1 MLNKLW
7 KSYSYAIILFVL
19 SLAASF
25 IMLVQVETPDTEKFV
40 KVTVAEGDSL
50 WEIAENFSSEHSLT
64 TDQFINW
71 VERNNGIAA
80 GRIFPGDEIV
90 IPVKALDDQPY
101 KELAS
106 SDLNK

>member
-25 IMLVQVETPDTEKFV
+25 ILLVLIETPDTEKFV

-50 WEIAENFSSEHSLT
+50 WKIAENFSSEHSLS

-71 VERNNGIAA
+71 VEQNNGIAA

-106 SDLNK
+106 SDLNE

>member
-19 SLAASF
+19 SLAASL
-25 IMLVQVETPDTEKFV
+25 IMLIETPDTEKFV

-50 WEIAENFSSEHSLT
+50 WKIAENFSAEHSLS
-64 TDQFINW
+64 TDQFIIW

-90 IPVKALDDQPY
+90 IPVKALDDQSY

-106 SDLNK
+106 SNLKE

>member
-25 IMLVQVETPDTEKFV
+25 ILLVLIETPDTEKFV
-40 KVTVAEGDSL
+40 KVTVAEGDTL
-50 WEIAENFSSEHSLT
+50 WKIAENFSSEHSLS

-71 VERNNGIAA
+71 VEQNNGIAA

-90 IPVKALDDQPY
+90 IPVKALHDQPY

-106 SDLNK
+106 SDLNE